1 VGDRKLSNPADKEAA
16 IDEVLPYVRAV
27 RSRIQKREYFDIAM
41 DSLRI
46 SDASLKRELWY
57 SIRGG
62 INQGDRLSQSAK
74 RTTAK
79 PTVAEQ
85 RLLELLFADPELR
98 DAVLSMLQLE
108 DYEDLATVEI
118 FRALIAISQEGTEV
132 EYESLIKK
140 TEGDPVASELIPQL
154 LMSDSW
160 RWDSK
165 ETHAKTQNLTPEVC
179 VQTFRLM
186 KVENQIEEIKSELS
200 DAARNG
206 DADLVAELSRRQIEL
221 GGQRKTLRQIKE
233 GESATL

>member
-1 VGDRKLSNPADKEAA
+1 
-16 IDEVLPYVRAV
+16 VRAV
-27 RSRIQKREYFDIAM
+27 RSRLQKREYFDIAM

-46 SDASLKRELWY
+46 SDASLRRELWH

-62 INQGDRLSQSAK
+62 NNQEDRVRQTSN

-79 PTVAEQ
+79 ATVAEQ
-85 RLLELLFADPELR
+85 RLLELLFADSELR
-98 DAVLSMLQLE
+98 DAVLPMLQLE
-108 DYEDLATVEI
+108 DYEDLATVEV

-132 EYESLIKK
+132 EYENLISK
-140 TEGDPVASELIPQL
+140 TEGDPVAAELIPQL

-186 KVENQIEEIKSELS
+186 KVENQIEEVKSQLS

-206 DADLVAELSRRQIEL
+206 EADLVAELSRRQIEL
-221 GGQRKTLRQIKE
+221 GGRRKTLRQRND